1 MYKLEKIPG
10 KNDFQV
16 SIPEA
21 ELWSLTEVL
30 EVMLMSAVRTSR
42 ESKATFL
49 VLSMKGMMIEESN
62 VIEFK
67 SRPVLT
73 EDQTGLN

>member
-49 VLSMKGMMIEESN
+49 VLSMKGMMIEESI
-62 VIEFK
+62 IEFK